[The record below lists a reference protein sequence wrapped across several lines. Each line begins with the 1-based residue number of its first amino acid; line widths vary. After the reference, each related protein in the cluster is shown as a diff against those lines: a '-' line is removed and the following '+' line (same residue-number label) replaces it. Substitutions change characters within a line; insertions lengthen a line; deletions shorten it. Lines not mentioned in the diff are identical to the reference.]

1 MVPAVTSNA
10 AWLMAIRIMSG
21 IWGQAALV
29 ASHRKSSGFV
39 CGHEAGAFRCEWPP
53 SIGRLMTTKPE
64 AFSCATSLSATTL
77 DMVSADCVRAS
88 ALPLVKA
95 SASAVSTSRG
105 SAGVSFSSSGM
116 ETGQKTTAFPGWS
129 GQAGPVVRRGRHGA
143 PRCGMTRPGRAARPG
158 KAGAVRP
165 NWVRF
170 GMARQGPRG
179 RVRLGLARQARLR
192 GRAGRAAL
200 TRPQP
205 PRSSSARSWIPLV
218 VCLTAR

>member
-1 MVPAVTSNA
+1 MTDAQWHMNDMKKGGPKAAQPGPRAISHYFATVKAAVKAAAVKAAAEAASRASGSGEQDHPERDGAAMASNA
-10 AWLMAIRIMSG
+10 ACLMAVRTMSG

-29 ASHRKSSGFV
+29 GSHRKSSGFV

-53 SIGRLMTTKPE
+53 SIGRLMTTKPD

-116 ETGQKTTAFPGWS
+116 ETG
-129 GQAGPVVRRGRHGA
+129 
-143 PRCGMTRPGRAARPG
+143 
-158 KAGAVRP
+158 
-165 NWVRF
+165 
-170 GMARQGPRG
+170 
-179 RVRLGLARQARLR
+179 
-192 GRAGRAAL
+192 
-200 TRPQP
+200 
-205 PRSSSARSWIPLV
+205 
-218 VCLTAR
+218 

>member
-1 MVPAVTSNA
+1 MVPAMASNA
-10 AWLMAIRIMSG
+10 ACLMAIRTMSG

-29 ASHRKSSGFV
+29 GSHRKSSGFV

-105 SAGVSFSSSGM
+105 SAGVSLSSMVSEG
-116 ETGQKTTAFPGWS
+116 T
-129 GQAGPVVRRGRHGA
+129 
-143 PRCGMTRPGRAARPG
+143 
-158 KAGAVRP
+158 
-165 NWVRF
+165 
-170 GMARQGPRG
+170 
-179 RVRLGLARQARLR
+179 
-192 GRAGRAAL
+192 RAGEHFKNEMD
-200 TRPQP
+200 
-205 PRSSSARSWIPLV
+205 LV
-218 VCLTAR
+218 VIARFRNWLFLLFAICSTRRVCSALANG